1 MVKNYIQ
8 LNEIKII
15 IIIFQKKMEENGINN
30 NDINSKLDKILKKC
44 ELLEKQNRQNVKKYE
59 CIIDNLNTQI
69 KFLRVEFKE
78 KLEKITNFF
87 GQIMQPILPKDENII
102 ENSALLM
109 KDKDDDKMN
118 LKNQNEAVKKK
129 FGEKIFDFLS
139 KKKSEKKEELKDK
152 EKKDNKKEKK
162 NEENEQKNEIVEYKG
177 KNLVEQLESK
187 LTSILFDQKSTI
199 DINEINELK
208 KISSSIIIKGGGPL
222 EMINKFFDE
231 NFNKSYYE
239 MDQKIK
245 DNLAYKKC
253 LIFNGLQELS
263 LLNKKIETKDIEQYM
278 KEFREKFGITEKDY
292 SDKDLKK
299 LVSKKN
305 YEDKTIIT
313 EILKKLKYIK

>member
-1 MVKNYIQ
+1 
-8 LNEIKII
+8 
-15 IIIFQKKMEENGINN
+15 MEENGINN
-30 NDINSKLDKILKKC
+30 NDINSKLDKILQKC
-44 ELLEKQNRQNVKKYE
+44 ELLEKQNKQNAKKYE

-69 KFLRVEFKE
+69 KCLRVEFKE
-78 KLEKITNFF
+78 KLKELTNIF
-87 GQIMQPILPKDENII
+87 GQIMQPISSKDENII
-102 ENSALLM
+102 GNSALLM

-118 LKNQNEAVKKK
+118 LKNLNEAVKKK
-129 FGEKIFDFLS
+129 FGEKIIDFLS
-139 KKKSEKKEELKDK
+139 KKKSEKKEEPKDK

-253 LIFNGLQELS
+253 LIFNGLQGLS
-263 LLNKKIETKDIEQYM
+263 LLKKIGTKDIEQYM

>member
-1 MVKNYIQ
+1 M
-8 LNEIKII
+8 
-15 IIIFQKKMEENGINN
+15 
-30 NDINSKLDKILKKC
+30 
-44 ELLEKQNRQNVKKYE
+44 
-59 CIIDNLNTQI
+59 
-69 KFLRVEFKE
+69 
-78 KLEKITNFF
+78 
-87 GQIMQPILPKDENII
+87 
-102 ENSALLM
+102 
-109 KDKDDDKMN
+109 
-118 LKNQNEAVKKK
+118 
-129 FGEKIFDFLS
+129 
-139 KKKSEKKEELKDK
+139 
-152 EKKDNKKEKK
+152 
-162 NEENEQKNEIVEYKG
+162 EYKG

-263 LLNKKIETKDIEQYM
+263 LLKKIETKDIEQYM

>member
-1 MVKNYIQ
+1 
-8 LNEIKII
+8 
-15 IIIFQKKMEENGINN
+15 MEENGINN

-44 ELLEKQNRQNVKKYE
+44 EVLEKQNKQNVKKYE

-78 KLEKITNFF
+78 KLEELTNIFR
-87 GQIMQPILPKDENII
+87 QIMQPISSKDENII
-102 ENSALLM
+102 GNSALLM

-118 LKNQNEAVKKK
+118 LKNLNETVKKK
-129 FGEKIFDFLS
+129 FGIFDFLS
-139 KKKSEKKEELKDK
+139 KKKSEKKEEPKDKEKKEDPKDK

-263 LLNKKIETKDIEQYM
+263 LLKKIETKDIEQYM

>member
-1 MVKNYIQ
+1 
-8 LNEIKII
+8 
-15 IIIFQKKMEENGINN
+15 MEENGINN
-30 NDINSKLDKILKKC
+30 NDINSKLDKILQKC
-44 ELLEKQNRQNVKKYE
+44 ELLDNQNRQNVKKYE

-78 KLEKITNFF
+78 KLKELTNIF
-87 GQIMQPILPKDENII
+87 GQIMQQISSKDENII
-102 ENSALLM
+102 GNSALLM

-118 LKNQNEAVKKK
+118 LKNLNEAVKKK
-129 FGEKIFDFLS
+129 FGEKMFGFLL
-139 KKKSEKKEELKDK
+139 KKKSEKKEEKDK

-263 LLNKKIETKDIEQYM
+263 LLKKIATKDIEQYM
-278 KEFREKFGITEKDY
+278 KDFREKFGITEKDY

>member
-1 MVKNYIQ
+1 
-8 LNEIKII
+8 
-15 IIIFQKKMEENGINN
+15 MEENGINN
-30 NDINSKLDKILKKC
+30 NDINSKLDKILQKC
-44 ELLEKQNRQNVKKYE
+44 ELLEKQNRQNRQNVKKYE

-69 KFLRVEFKE
+69 KCLRVEFKE
-78 KLEKITNFF
+78 KLIELTNIF
-87 GQIMQPILPKDENII
+87 GQIMQRISSKDENII
-102 ENSALLM
+102 GNSALLM

-118 LKNQNEAVKKK
+118 LKNLNEAVKKK
-129 FGEKIFDFLS
+129 FGIFDFLS
-139 KKKSEKKEELKDK
+139 KKKSEKKEEPKDKEKKEDPKDK

-263 LLNKKIETKDIEQYM
+263 LLKKIETKDIEQYM

>member
-1 MVKNYIQ
+1 
-8 LNEIKII
+8 
-15 IIIFQKKMEENGINN
+15 MEENGINN
-30 NDINSKLDKILKKC
+30 NDINSKLDKILQKC

-78 KLEKITNFF
+78 QLKELTNIF
-87 GQIMQPILPKDENII
+87 GQIMQPISSKDENII
-102 ENSALLM
+102 GNSALLM

-129 FGEKIFDFLS
+129 FGIFDFLS
-139 KKKSEKKEELKDK
+139 KKKSEKKEEPKDK

-263 LLNKKIETKDIEQYM
+263 LLKKIQTKDIEQYM

>member
-1 MVKNYIQ
+1 
-8 LNEIKII
+8 
-15 IIIFQKKMEENGINN
+15 MEENGIN
-30 NDINSKLDKILKKC
+30 NDINSKLDKILQKC
-44 ELLEKQNRQNVKKYE
+44 ELLEKQNRQNIQNVKKYE

-69 KFLRVEFKE
+69 KCLRVEFKE
-78 KLEKITNFF
+78 KLEELTNIFR
-87 GQIMQPILPKDENII
+87 QIMQPISSKDENII
-102 ENSALLM
+102 GNSALLM

-118 LKNQNEAVKKK
+118 LKNLNEAVKKK
-129 FGEKIFDFLS
+129 FGEKIFDFLA
-139 KKKSEKKEELKDK
+139 KKKSEKKEEPKDK

-263 LLNKKIETKDIEQYM
+263 LLKKIETKDIEQYM

>member
-1 MVKNYIQ
+1 
-8 LNEIKII
+8 
-15 IIIFQKKMEENGINN
+15 MEENGINN
-30 NDINSKLDKILKKC
+30 NDINSKLDKILQKC
-44 ELLEKQNRQNVKKYE
+44 KLLEKQNKQNVKKYE

-69 KFLRVEFKE
+69 KLLKEEFKE
-78 KLEKITNFF
+78 KLKELTNIF
-87 GQIMQPILPKDENII
+87 GQIMQPISSKDENII
-102 ENSALLM
+102 GNSALLM

-118 LKNQNEAVKKK
+118 LKNLDGAVKKK
-129 FGEKIFDFLS
+129 FGIFDFLS
-139 KKKSEKKEELKDK
+139 KKKSEKKEEPKDK

-208 KISSSIIIKGGGPL
+208 KIFSSIIIKGGGPL

-231 NFNKSYYE
+231 NFNKGYYE

-263 LLNKKIETKDIEQYM
+263 LLKKIETKDIEQYM

>member
-1 MVKNYIQ
+1 
-8 LNEIKII
+8 
-15 IIIFQKKMEENGINN
+15 MEENGINN
-30 NDINSKLDKILKKC
+30 NDINSKLDKILQKC

-69 KFLRVEFKE
+69 KCLRVEFKE
-78 KLEKITNFF
+78 KLKELTNIF
-87 GQIMQPILPKDENII
+87 GQIMQPISSKDENII
-102 ENSALLM
+102 GNSALLM
-109 KDKDDDKMN
+109 KDKDDDKIN
-118 LKNQNEAVKKK
+118 LKNLNEALKKK
-129 FGEKIFDFLS
+129 LGEKLFNFTG
-139 KKKSEKKEELKDK
+139 KKKSEKKEEPKDK

-187 LTSILFDQKSTI
+187 LTSILFDQKPTI

-263 LLNKKIETKDIEQYM
+263 LLKKIGTKDIEQYM

>member
-1 MVKNYIQ
+1 
-8 LNEIKII
+8 
-15 IIIFQKKMEENGINN
+15 MEENGIN
-30 NDINSKLDKILKKC
+30 NDINSKLDKILQKC
-44 ELLEKQNRQNVKKYE
+44 ELLEEQNKQNVKKYE

-78 KLEKITNFF
+78 KLKELTNIF
-87 GQIMQPILPKDENII
+87 GQIMQPISSKDENII
-102 ENSALLM
+102 GNSALLM

-118 LKNQNEAVKKK
+118 LKNLDGAVKKK
-129 FGEKIFDFLS
+129 FGIFDFLS
-139 KKKSEKKEELKDK
+139 KKKSEKKEEPKDKEKKEEPKDK

-263 LLNKKIETKDIEQYM
+263 LLKKIETKDIEQYM

>member
-1 MVKNYIQ
+1 
-8 LNEIKII
+8 
-15 IIIFQKKMEENGINN
+15 MEENGINN
-30 NDINSKLDKILKKC
+30 NDINSKLDKILQKC
-44 ELLEKQNRQNVKKYE
+44 KLLEKQNKQNVKKYE

-78 KLEKITNFF
+78 KLKELTNIF
-87 GQIMQPILPKDENII
+87 GQIMQPISSKDENII
-102 ENSALLM
+102 GNSALLM

-118 LKNQNEAVKKK
+118 LKNLDGAVKKK
-129 FGEKIFDFLS
+129 FGIFDFLS
-139 KKKSEKKEELKDK
+139 KKKSEKKEEPKDKEKKEEPKDK

-231 NFNKSYYE
+231 NFNKGYYE

-263 LLNKKIETKDIEQYM
+263 LLKKIETKDIEQYM

>member
-1 MVKNYIQ
+1 
-8 LNEIKII
+8 
-15 IIIFQKKMEENGINN
+15 MEENGINN
-30 NDINSKLDKILKKC
+30 NDINSKLDKILQKC
-44 ELLEKQNRQNVKKYE
+44 ELLDNQNRQNVKKYE

-78 KLEKITNFF
+78 KLKELTNIF
-87 GQIMQPILPKDENII
+87 GQIMQQISSKDENII
-102 ENSALLM
+102 GNSALLM

-118 LKNQNEAVKKK
+118 LKNLNEAEKKK
-129 FGEKIFDFLS
+129 FGIFDFLS
-139 KKKSEKKEELKDK
+139 KKKSEKKEEPKDK

-263 LLNKKIETKDIEQYM
+263 LLKKIETKDIEQYM

>member
-1 MVKNYIQ
+1 
-8 LNEIKII
+8 
-15 IIIFQKKMEENGINN
+15 MEENGINN
-30 NDINSKLDKILKKC
+30 NDINSKLDKILQKS

-78 KLEKITNFF
+78 KLNELTNIF
-87 GQIMQPILPKDENII
+87 GQIMQPISSKDENII
-102 ENSALLM
+102 GNSALLM

-118 LKNQNEAVKKK
+118 LKNLDGAVKKK
-129 FGEKIFDFLS
+129 FGIFDFLS
-139 KKKSEKKEELKDK
+139 KKKSEKKEEPKDKEKKEEPKDK

-239 MDQKIK
+239 MDQNLK

-253 LIFNGLQELS
+253 QIFNGLQELS
-263 LLNKKIETKDIEQYM
+263 LLKKIETKDIEQYM

>member
-1 MVKNYIQ
+1 
-8 LNEIKII
+8 
-15 IIIFQKKMEENGINN
+15 
-30 NDINSKLDKILKKC
+30 
-44 ELLEKQNRQNVKKYE
+44 
-59 CIIDNLNTQI
+59 
-69 KFLRVEFKE
+69 
-78 KLEKITNFF
+78 
-87 GQIMQPILPKDENII
+87 MQPISSKDENII
-102 ENSALLM
+102 GNSALLM

-118 LKNQNEAVKKK
+118 LKNLDGAVKKK
-129 FGEKIFDFLS
+129 FGIFDFLS
-139 KKKSEKKEELKDK
+139 KKKSEKKEEPKDKEKKEEPKDK

-239 MDQKIK
+239 MDQNLK

-253 LIFNGLQELS
+253 QIFNGLQELS
-263 LLNKKIETKDIEQYM
+263 LLKKIETKDIEQYM

>member
-1 MVKNYIQ
+1 
-8 LNEIKII
+8 
-15 IIIFQKKMEENGINN
+15 MEENGINN
-30 NDINSKLDKILKKC
+30 NDINSKLDKILQKC
-44 ELLEKQNRQNVKKYE
+44 ELLENQNRQNVKKYE

-78 KLEKITNFF
+78 KLKELTNIF
-87 GQIMQPILPKDENII
+87 GQIMQQISSKDENII
-102 ENSALLM
+102 GNSALLM

-118 LKNQNEAVKKK
+118 LKNLNETVKKK
-129 FGEKIFDFLS
+129 FGEKMFGFLS
-139 KKKSEKKEELKDK
+139 KKKSEKKEEPKDKEKKEEPKDK

-253 LIFNGLQELS
+253 LIFTGLQELS
-263 LLNKKIETKDIEQYM
+263 LLKKIETKDIEQYM